1 MGQTDSLIRRGTFP
15 PFRSTLI
22 HLFTERGG
30 DIPTKPNTRPL
41 RSAYT
46 AKAKARKKTSEKE
59 KSVQNPTAKKNH
71 AAIYV
76 VVVSR
81 FARALV
87 PRRSIRARRK
97 AALHGS
103 TIHPP
108 KSHFAP
114 FLPSFLPRKFASK
127 RPFPSLLGWGPLGP
141 HFVFSSLFSTRQ
153 ASTASMYIVF
163 PRPECFVHAHSFRSY
178 SSLGSPYSCMAEIH
192 GVRKD

>member
-1 MGQTDSLIRRGTFP
+1 M
-15 PFRSTLI
+15 
-22 HLFTERGG
+22 
-30 DIPTKPNTRPL
+30 
-41 RSAYT
+41 
-46 AKAKARKKTSEKE
+46 
-59 KSVQNPTAKKNH
+59 QNPTAKKNH

-97 AALHGS
+97 AALHGT

-114 FLPSFLPRKFASK
+114 FLPSFLASLPLK
-127 RPFPSLLGWGPLGP
+127 GRSLDGWGPLGP

-163 PRPECFVHAHSFRSY
+163 PRPECFVHAHSFPSY
-178 SSLGSPYSCMAEIH
+178 SSLPLRLGRHILAWQRSMPLGKTKRIEGASRNGLFPLFPTCSNF
-192 GVRKD
+192 RFSSL